1 MRIMTDI
8 TATADGAATS
18 AADIGLAA
26 DANLSWALGDAATV
40 AWDDDDASENDAAS
54 TSGPEPAISGPT
66 N

>member
-40 AWDDDDASENDAAS
+40 AWDDDD
-54 TSGPEPAISGPT
+54 PT